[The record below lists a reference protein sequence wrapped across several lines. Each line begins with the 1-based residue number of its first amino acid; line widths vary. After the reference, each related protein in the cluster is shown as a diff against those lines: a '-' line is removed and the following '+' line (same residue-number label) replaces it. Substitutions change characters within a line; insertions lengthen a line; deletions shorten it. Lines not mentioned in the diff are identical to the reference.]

1 MKTPVEL
8 LAQADMECRKADEL
22 AFIGMDDRGRF
33 TVTFPDVAVA
43 YFGRGEELR
52 EQAFHAD
59 LARTLGRLKIVMKGF
74 R

>member
-8 LAQADMECRKADEL
+8 LMEADAECRKADDL
-22 AFIGMDDRGRF
+22 AFIGMDDIGRF
-33 TVTFPDVAVA
+33 TVTFPDVAIT

-52 EQAFHAD
+52 ERAFHTD
-59 LARTLGRLKIVMKGF
+59 LARTLDRLKIVMKGF